1 MFWLCHIVAI
11 FWGLKFPFH
20 ARIFRTT
27 HRIKYLHIACVALC
41 TVLPLIPVVGTM
53 VQYSRGKSFGEAVEG
68 GLGFGVVRF
77 PPLLCTGRNQDA
89 MFYALILPVVVLLM
103 AGMTVL
109 IITFWIIH
117 KVNQN
122 LAIIL
127 KQWYARSYV
136 TIIIIIISGF
146 TPFAQSQWYAMVC
159 LISFNVNI
167 AIF

>member
-1 MFWLCHIVAI
+1 MTLYIIGAIFYYCTLQLSMFWLCHILAI

-20 ARIFRTT
+20 ARTFRTT

-41 TVLPLIPVVGTM
+41 TILPLISVVATM

-77 PPLLCTGRNQDA
+77 PPILCTGWNQDT

-109 IITFWIIH
+109 IVIFWIIH
-117 KVNQN
+117 KVSQN
-122 LAIIL
+122 SAIE
-127 KQWYARSYV
+127 
-136 TIIIIIISGF
+136 T
-146 TPFAQSQWYAMVC
+146 MVC
-159 LISFNVNI
+159 L
-167 AIF
+167 AL